1 MSVKRGAD
9 TRIVEQ
15 SRRRSA
21 REKRRKKQRRTLLLG
36 MTVIMAV
43 FISVFIINSYIRMTE
58 LTDQVSEKQE
68 QIEYLDSQ
76 YVALNNRIAE
86 SLDLATVEEYAEN
99 QLGLTRTES
108 NQEEYLEIEKPDRIE
123 VSSGSNGMQRLVASF
138 VKSFSAIMSFLR

>member
-21 REKRRKKQRRTLLLG
+21 REKSRKRRRRTLLLG
-36 MTVIMAV
+36 LTAAMVV
-43 FISVFIINSYIRMTE
+43 FVSIFIISSYIRITE
-58 LTDQVSEKQE
+58 LKDQVADKQQ
-68 QIEYLDSQ
+68 QIEDLDSQ
-76 YVALNNRIAE
+76 YVALNNRIAD

-99 QLGLTRTES
+99 QLGLTRTDS